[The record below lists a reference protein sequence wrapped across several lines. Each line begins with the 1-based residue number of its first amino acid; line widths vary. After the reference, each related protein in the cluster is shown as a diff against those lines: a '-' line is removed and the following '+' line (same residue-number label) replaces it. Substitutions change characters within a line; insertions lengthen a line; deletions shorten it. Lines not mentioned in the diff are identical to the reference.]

1 MKILFYWKMA
11 WMGIVKNKKM
21 YLPYILT
28 CAGMVMMYYIVSFLS
43 ISEVLLETEGG
54 NVVQSMLGL
63 GCGVI
68 GIFALFFLFYTNS
81 FLMRRRKK
89 EFGLYNILGMG
100 KWNLARILVWESLI
114 IAVIAMAAGL
124 AAGIL
129 FSKFAEMLMINILK
143 SPINYTLTVELGA
156 VYSTVRLF
164 IVIFLLI
171 LLFALFQIRNATAIT
186 LLNSENLGEK
196 PPRANY
202 LLAAAGILILAA
214 AYYIA
219 VSIEEPVAAL
229 LWFFAAVILV
239 IIATY
244 LLFISGSVAVCRLLQ
259 KNKRYYYQ
267 TGHFVS
273 IASMSYRMKRNGAGL
288 ASICILSTMVLVML
302 SSTVCLYVG
311 TEDSLRSRYPR
322 HLNLDVTVDAFEDLY
337 SEKVGQIMQS
347 ARAAVKEVTD
357 DETAMENIL
366 DYRTA
371 EFAGYIGDGRIA
383 LDDSAVFAFQIS
395 AYTEI
400 WQIFMI
406 SLKDYNSL
414 MGEQETLMPSE
425 VMIYTTKSKYKGDT
439 IAIGDGEEFRIKKV
453 LSHFVDNSIDAMQ
466 ILPSLYLIVPD
477 LEEWAA
483 PLQGTDASGKSLVT
497 LHWFYGFDL
506 KGGKEEQISVL
517 ESLKAQI
524 RDMALEG
531 RLDGISVQCEGVA
544 RERSG
549 VYGLTGGFF
558 FLGILLGIVFL
569 FAAVLIMYYK
579 QISEGYEDQARF
591 EIMRKVGM
599 TDEDIKKSINSQIL
613 TVFFLPLL
621 AAGMHLAFAFPM
633 IYKLLILFSLTDL
646 KLLIAVTAGCYLLFA
661 LCYILVYRITAR
673 AYYFLL

>member
-1 MKILFYWKMA
+1 MKILFYSKMA
-11 WMGIVKNKKM
+11 WMGIVKNKKL

-43 ISEVLLETEGG
+43 ISDVLLETEGG

-425 VMIYTTKSKYKGDT
+425 VMIYTTKSKYEGDT

-544 RERSG
+544 MERSG